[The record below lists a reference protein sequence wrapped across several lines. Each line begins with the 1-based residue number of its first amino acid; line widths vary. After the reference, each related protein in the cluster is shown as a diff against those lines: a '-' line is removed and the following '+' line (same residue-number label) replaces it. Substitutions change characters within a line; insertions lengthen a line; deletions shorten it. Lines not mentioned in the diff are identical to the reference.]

1 MPGLYPDMGG
11 DSDQQPVG
19 FHMIT
24 YGLDKVTYHTYKL
37 VVEPVVIYGYHYL
50 THIGSQ
56 PPASPM

>member
-1 MPGLYPDMGG
+1 MGG

-37 VVEPVVIYGYHYL
+37 GVEPVVIYGYHYL

-56 PPASPM
+56 PPASLM